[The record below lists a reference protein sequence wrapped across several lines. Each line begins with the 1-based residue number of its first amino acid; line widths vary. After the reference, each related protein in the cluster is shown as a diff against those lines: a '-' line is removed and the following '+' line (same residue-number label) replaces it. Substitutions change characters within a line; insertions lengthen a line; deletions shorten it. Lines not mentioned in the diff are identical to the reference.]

1 MMFGLKTFR
10 LRLGSILFFLFFLF
24 SQVSFSQTGVAN
36 ALKEAYNSKNIDS
49 LNSFI
54 QAYPNETR
62 YIDEAL
68 RIIDQLAFEEA
79 SQQNS
84 IEAYEAYIEKYP
96 NAVQT
101 IKAKQWIELN
111 SKKIKQE
118 IEESDYNKAKQVNT
132 IEAYSEFIKKYPK
145 SKYYNYAK
153 ESIHKFE
160 YKQNI
165 SSFSVEQ
172 LIRFLT
178 KYPNNP
184 NSNYIFDTL
193 QVQTLRYLS
202 YEGLVFISNNTLFN
216 IDIEEFQD
224 RFAFSYTQSGET
236 KAFEKL
242 FRDFPHLKSNKN
254 LYRNYQDALAIET
267 LLKLPNID
275 TKTYN
280 SNKKFFTSIKNDKSL
295 QLLKKYIKPFIE
307 QKKIANITKV
317 LEPVEDD
324 FRVKQFQQTLFQT
337 PAPEPHNKTISF
349 NQDST
354 IKLIVE
360 SAPSGYGKSDI
371 YVSLKED
378 NVFQTPFILPKPIN
392 SIYREISPIINNEGD
407 VLYFYSENG
416 MNQDELDLYIS
427 FRADKNSWTN
437 WSIPLKVNTIDTKN
451 AKKDFER
458 GYVINQNSKPME
470 ALVNIADVK
479 TGERLFVSQT
489 NPKTGYFA
497 YPKQSKPINILSIN
511 KGYISKY
518 YTQEKD
524 LVIRQDLIDDL
535 YSKRMIL
542 TIESIFSDESP
553 DKLTKPAENY
563 LNYLAKSL
571 EGSKYVITISV
582 HTQKGYKTMN
592 EEALSW
598 HQATLIK
605 DKLIENGVSFQNV
618 IAAGYGNNNP
628 LIGWEGKSRI
638 EIGFMIIGS
647 QED

>member
-1 MMFGLKTFR
+1 MFGLKIFR
-10 LRLGSILFFLFFLF
+10 LKLSSILLFLLLFL

-36 ALKEAYNSKNIDS
+36 ALKDAYNSKNIDS

-84 IEAYEAYIEKYP
+84 IEAYEAYIERYP

-111 SKKIKQE
+111 AKKIKQE
-118 IEESDYNKAKQVNT
+118 KEESDYDNAKQLNT
-132 IEAYSEFIKKYPK
+132 IESYTEFIKKYPK

-160 YKQNI
+160 YNQSI
-165 SSFSVEQ
+165 STFSVEE

-184 NSNYIFDTL
+184 NNNYIFDTL

-202 YEGLVFISNNTLFN
+202 YEGFVFISNNTLFN
-216 IDIEEFQD
+216 IDIEEFQNI
-224 RFAFSYTQSGET
+224 FAFSYTQSGET

-242 FRDFPHLKSNKN
+242 FKDFPNLKSNTN
-254 LYRNYQDALAIET
+254 LYRNYQDAKTTEA

-275 TKTYN
+275 NKTYN
-280 SNKKFFTSIKNDKSL
+280 ANRKFFTSIVNDKSL
-295 QLLKKYIKPFIE
+295 ELIKKYINPLIE
-307 QKKIANITKV
+307 KKKIANINKA

-337 PAPEPHNKTISF
+337 PPPEGHNKTISF

-360 SAPSGYGKSDI
+360 SSPSGYGKSDI

-392 SIYREISPIINNEGD
+392 SIYRETSPIINNEGD
-407 VLYFYSENG
+407 VLYFYSNNG
-416 MNQDELDLYIS
+416 MNQNELDLYIS

-437 WSIPLKVNTIDTKN
+437 WSMPLKVNTIDLNN
-451 AKKDFER
+451 AKKNFER
-458 GYVINQNSKPME
+458 GYVLNQNSKPME
-470 ALVNIADVK
+470 AIVNIADAK

-497 YPKQSKPINILSIN
+497 YKKQSKPINIISIN

-518 YTQEKD
+518 YTPDKD
-524 LVIRQDLIDDL
+524 LKIKQELIDDL
-535 YSKRMIL
+535 YSKRMIM
-542 TIESIFSDESP
+542 TIESIFPDESP
-553 DKLTKPAENY
+553 DKLTASAVNY
-563 LNYLAKSL
+563 LSYLAKSL

-582 HTQKGYKTMN
+582 HTQKGYKAMN

-605 DKLIENGVSFQNV
+605 DKLIEYGLGFQNV

-628 LIGWEGKSRI
+628 LIGWEAKPRI
-638 EIGFMIIGS
+638 EIGFLIIGS